1 MPGVRACPCR
11 RRLCPPCQRVPCR
24 QGMLAGGSALP
35 AIVGSCLCRD
45 RPSSA
50 LSHTEQQSIPRLLS
64 WQHVL
69 PAALSPLSPHSN
81 AHWPLLLRGNAFLS
95 LRLDALCCCR
105 TFARLSIPGLGLGKP
120 RPTWSRIS
128 KACGGQQDLPHRAA
142 AKGRREPRLTG
153 AASLGAGVIGKGKV
167 PQDFWA
173 LVFTGNISC
182 HRIRLLIFLRKTRIR
197 RPSPQQRRRTS
208 CRNIQTE
215 WTDMNVCNLMTGT

>member
-11 RRLCPPCQRVPCR
+11 HRLCPPCQRAPCR

-81 AHWPLLLRGNAFLS
+81 AHWPLLLQGNAFLS

-105 TFARLSIPGLGLGKP
+105 TFARLTIPGLGLGKP

-128 KACGGQQDLPHRAA
+128 KACGGQQEDLPHRAG
-142 AKGRREPRLTG
+142 AKGR
-153 AASLGAGVIGKGKV
+153 
-167 PQDFWA
+167 
-173 LVFTGNISC
+173 
-182 HRIRLLIFLRKTRIR
+182 
-197 RPSPQQRRRTS
+197 
-208 CRNIQTE
+208 
-215 WTDMNVCNLMTGT
+215 